1 MRIEK
6 IIFLLTA
13 LFFILLQGAFV
24 LLGDNPVLSD
34 DLNHLEILYQYQE
47 GKYNISEVYNLYTS
61 DPNRHTRP
69 ISPIVITFAT
79 YLGGF
84 WTPLFYI
91 HNFLFPIAAWLLK
104 LILDKFFSEYSAFTL
119 LACILATIFPLSSSN
134 LFSFVMCGTY
144 LIYIWYFQSIL
155 YLSSKDNLIYYL
167 MSGILLGISLLF
179 QELHLFLIPLSI
191 FILVITNREKILL
204 KLSLSI
210 GLGLFI
216 AAFYKF
222 FLVKI
227 IYPEHFDYAASKVT
241 FNFSN
246 SLVLIFSFFKLFILD
261 FAYIAKQSIFAIAG
275 YSGFDYILL
284 ALGLIISGMV
294 SIFCKFDKTIPKSHF
309 LVFLST
315 FLMTISVFFISPYLP
330 IAFSFEN
337 RILLW
342 VKISSS
348 LLLGYLIY
356 NALAYTKK
364 KNYQNLLKTLLFL
377 FLSTNF
383 VWVISEKNSWIYASN
398 YNKDLIKSL
407 ASQIPKGVKD
417 EKIIIIENKT
427 NYDKLITD
435 EATIEDPYEVVS
447 ALNMYTPETTLN
459 GWNVYTISTKDTY
472 LYSIFGKKLNNRP
485 STEIKETQTGF
496 ILGKNNINFPFYVFD
511 YANNSLHLIKNK
523 NDYNKF
529 LK

>member
-1 MRIEK
+1 MKIEK
-6 IIFLLTA
+6 TIFLLTA

-24 LLGDNPVLSD
+24 LLGDNAVLSD

-47 GKYNISEVYNLYTS
+47 GKYSISEVYNLYTS

-119 LACILATIFPLSSSN
+119 LACILVTVFPLSSSN
-134 LFSFVMCGTY
+134 LFSFVMGGVGWVY
-144 LIYIWYFQSIL
+144 IL
-155 YLSSKDNLIYYL
+155 YFLSLMLLTKENLHFHFI
-167 MSGILLGISLLF
+167 SGLLLGISLLF
-179 QELHLFLIPLSI
+179 YELHLFLIPLSI
-191 FILVITNREKILL
+191 FILVITNREKILQ

-216 AAFYKF
+216 AVFYKY

-227 IYPEHFDYAASKVT
+227 IYPEHFDYASSKVS
-241 FNFSN
+241 FSISH

-261 FAYIAKQSIFAIAG
+261 FAYIAKQSILAIAD

-284 ALGLIISGMV
+284 ALGLVISGMV
-294 SIFCKFDKTIPKSHF
+294 SIFCKFDKTIPKRYF
-309 LVFLST
+309 LVFLSI
-315 FLMTISVFFISPYLP
+315 FLMTVVVFFISQYPMTS
-330 IAFSFEN
+330 FSFEN

-356 NALAYTKK
+356 NGLASAKK
-364 KNYQNLLKTLLFL
+364 KSYQNLLKTLLFL
-377 FLSTNF
+377 FLSINF
-383 VWVISEKNSWIYASN
+383 ICVISEKNSWIYASN
-398 YNKDLIKSL
+398 YNKNLIKSL
-407 ASQIPKGVKD
+407 ASQLPKDIKD
-417 EKIIIIENKT
+417 EKIIIIKNNEENNKF
-427 NYDKLITD
+427 ITD
-435 EATIEDPYEVVS
+435 ESTLEASYEVTS
-447 ALNMYTPETTLN
+447 ALNMYAPDADINPSNIHL
-459 GWNVYTISTKDTY
+459 ISTKDTY

-485 STEIKETQTGF
+485 RTEIKETETGF
-496 ILGKNNINFPFYVFD
+496 ILDKDKINFPFYVFD
-511 YANNSLHLIKNK
+511 YANNSLHLVKNK

-529 LK
+529 LKK

>member
-6 IIFLLTA
+6 TIFLLTA

-24 LLGDNPVLSD
+24 LLGDNAVLSD

-47 GKYNISEVYNLYTS
+47 GKYSISDVYNLYTS

-69 ISPIVITFAT
+69 ISPIVITLAT

-84 WTPLFYI
+84 WTPLFFI

-119 LACILATIFPLSSSN
+119 LVCILTTIFPLSSSN
-134 LFSFVMCGTY
+134 LFSFVMGGVSWVY
-144 LIYIWYFQSIL
+144 IL
-155 YLSSKDNLIYYL
+155 YFLSLMLLTKKNLHYHLI
-167 MSGILLGISLLF
+167 SGLLLGISLLF
-179 QELHLFLIPLSI
+179 YELHLFLIPLSI
-191 FILVITNREKILL
+191 FILVITNREKIPL

-241 FNFSN
+241 F
-246 SLVLIFSFFKLFILD
+246 SLSSSFILIFSLVKLFIFD
-261 FAYIAKQSIFAIAG
+261 FIYIAKQSILAIAD
-275 YSGFDYILL
+275 YSWVDYILL
-284 ALGLIISGMV
+284 ALGLVISGMV
-294 SIFCKFDKTIPKSHF
+294 SIFCKFDKTIPKRYF
-309 LVFLST
+309 LVFFSI
-315 FLMTISVFFISPYLP
+315 FLMTIAVFFISQYPP
-330 IAFSFEN
+330 IAFGFEN

-356 NALAYTKK
+356 NSLAFTKK
-364 KNYQNLLKTLLFL
+364 KSYQNFLKTLLFL
-377 FLSTNF
+377 FLSVSF
-383 VWVISEKNSWIYASN
+383 ICVISEKNSWIYASN
-398 YNKDLIKSL
+398 YNKNLIKSL
-407 ASQIPKGVKD
+407 VSHLPKNIKD

-447 ALNMYTPETTLN
+447 ALNMYTPKTTIN
-459 GWNVYTISTKDTY
+459 GWNAYTISTKDTY
-472 LYSIFGKKLNNRP
+472 LYSIFGKNLNNRP
-485 STEIKETQTGF
+485 RTEIKETETGF
-496 ILGKNNINFPFYVFD
+496 ILGKNNINFPFYIFD
-511 YANNSLHLIKNK
+511 YADNSLHLVKNK
-523 NDYNKF
+523 SDYNKF

>member
-6 IIFLLTA
+6 TIFLLTA

-24 LLGDNPVLSD
+24 LLGDNAVLSD

-47 GKYNISEVYNLYTS
+47 GKYSISDVYNLYTS

-69 ISPIVITFAT
+69 ISPIVITLAT

-84 WTPLFYI
+84 WTPLFFI

-119 LACILATIFPLSSSN
+119 LVCILTTIFPLSSSN
-134 LFSFVMCGTY
+134 LFSFVMGGVSWVY
-144 LIYIWYFQSIL
+144 IL
-155 YLSSKDNLIYYL
+155 YFLSLMLLTKKNLHYHLI
-167 MSGILLGISLLF
+167 SGLLLGISLLF
-179 QELHLFLIPLSI
+179 YELHLFLIPLSI

-241 FNFSN
+241 F
-246 SLVLIFSFFKLFILD
+246 SLSSSFILIFSLVKLFIFD
-261 FAYIAKQSIFAIAG
+261 FIYIAKQSILAIAD
-275 YSGFDYILL
+275 YSWVDYILL
-284 ALGLIISGMV
+284 ALGLVISGMV
-294 SIFCKFDKTIPKSHF
+294 SIFCKFDKTIPKRYF
-309 LVFLST
+309 LVFLSI
-315 FLMTISVFFISPYLP
+315 FLISQYPP
-330 IAFSFEN
+330 IAFGFEN

-356 NALAYTKK
+356 NGLASTKK
-364 KNYQNLLKTLLFL
+364 KSYQNLLKTLLFL
-377 FLSTNF
+377 FLSANF
-383 VWVISEKNSWIYASN
+383 ICVISEKNSWIYASN
-398 YNKDLIKSL
+398 YNKNLIKSL
-407 ASQIPKGVKD
+407 VFQLPKDIKD
-417 EKIIIIENKT
+417 EKIIIIKNNEENNKF
-427 NYDKLITD
+427 ITD
-435 EATIEDPYEVVS
+435 ESTLEASYEVIS
-447 ALNMYTPETTLN
+447 ALNMYAPDAGINPSNMHL
-459 GWNVYTISTKDTY
+459 ISTKDTY

-485 STEIKETQTGF
+485 RTEIKETETGF
-496 ILGKNNINFPFYVFD
+496 ILDKDKINFPFYVFD
-511 YANNSLHLIKNK
+511 YANNSLHLVKNK

>member
-6 IIFLLTA
+6 TIFLLTA

-24 LLGDNPVLSD
+24 LLGDNAVLSD

-47 GKYNISEVYNLYTS
+47 GKYSISDVYNLYTS

-69 ISPIVITFAT
+69 ISPIVITLAT

-84 WTPLFYI
+84 WTPLFFI

-119 LACILATIFPLSSSN
+119 LVCILATIFPLSSSN
-134 LFSFVMCGTY
+134 LFSFVMGGVSWVY
-144 LIYIWYFQSIL
+144 IL
-155 YLSSKDNLIYYL
+155 YFLSLMLLTKKNLHYHLI
-167 MSGILLGISLLF
+167 SGLLLGISLLF
-179 QELHLFLIPLSI
+179 YELHLFLIPLSI
-191 FILVITNREKILL
+191 FILVITNREKKLL

-241 FNFSN
+241 F
-246 SLVLIFSFFKLFILD
+246 SLSSSFILIFSFFKLFILD
-261 FAYIAKQSIFAIAG
+261 FAYIAKQSILAISD

-284 ALGLIISGMV
+284 TLGLIISGMV
-294 SIFCKFDKTIPKSHF
+294 SIFCKFDKTIPKRYF
-309 LVFLST
+309 LVFLSI
-315 FLMTISVFFISPYLP
+315 FLMTVVVFFISQYPMTS
-330 IAFSFEN
+330 FSFEN

-356 NALAYTKK
+356 NGLAFTKK
-364 KNYQNLLKTLLFL
+364 KSYQNFLKIILFL

-383 VWVISEKNSWIYASN
+383 ICVISEKNSWIYASN
-398 YNKDLIKSL
+398 YNKNLIKSL
-407 ASQIPKGVKD
+407 GSHLPKNIKD
-417 EKIIIIENKT
+417 EKIVIIQNDT

-435 EATIEDPYEVVS
+435 EKTLKASYEMRA
-447 ALNMYTPETTLN
+447 ALVLYTPQVFIN
-459 GWNVYTISTKDTY
+459 GANIYRISTKDTY

-485 STEIKETQTGF
+485 RSEIKETETGF
-496 ILGKNNINFPFYVFD
+496 ILGKDKINFPFYVFD
-511 YANNSLHLIKNK
+511 YADNSLHLVKNK
-523 NDYNKF
+523 SDYNKF

>member
-1 MRIEK
+1 MKIEK
-6 IIFLLTA
+6 TIFLLTA

-24 LLGDNPVLSD
+24 LLGDNAVLSD

-47 GKYNISEVYNLYTS
+47 GKYSISEVYNLYIS

-104 LILDKFFSEYSAFTL
+104 LILDKFFSEYSSFTL
-119 LACILATIFPLSSSN
+119 LTCILATIFPLSSSN
-134 LFSFVMCGTY
+134 LFSFVMGGVGWVY
-144 LIYIWYFQSIL
+144 IL
-155 YLSSKDNLIYYL
+155 YFLSLMLLTKEKLHYHLI
-167 MSGILLGISLLF
+167 SGLLLGISLLF
-179 QELHLFLIPLSI
+179 YELHLFLIPLSI
-191 FILVITNREKILL
+191 FILIITNREKILL

-210 GLGLFI
+210 GFGLFI
-216 AAFYKF
+216 AVFYKL

-227 IYPEHFDYAASKVT
+227 IYPEHFDYASSKVS
-241 FNFSN
+241 FSISH

-261 FAYIAKQSIFAIAG
+261 YAYIAKQSFFAIDD

-294 SIFCKFDKTIPKSHF
+294 SIFCKFDKTIPKRFF
-309 LVFLST
+309 LVFFSI
-315 FLMTISVFFISPYLP
+315 FLMTIAVFFISQYPP
-330 IAFSFEN
+330 IAFGFEN

-356 NALAYTKK
+356 NGLASAKK
-364 KNYQNLLKTLLFL
+364 KSYQNLLKTLLFL
-377 FLSTNF
+377 FLSANF
-383 VWVISEKNSWIYASN
+383 ICVISEKNSWIYASN
-398 YNKDLIKSL
+398 YNKKFIKSL
-407 ASQIPKGVKD
+407 VSHLPKNIKD

-447 ALNMYTPETTLN
+447 ALNMYAQKTTLN

-472 LYSIFGKKLNNRP
+472 LYSIFGKNLNNRP
-485 STEIKETQTGF
+485 RTEIKETETGF
-496 ILGKNNINFPFYVFD
+496 ILGKDKINFPFYVFD
-511 YANNSLHLIKNK
+511 YADNSLHLVKNK
-523 NDYNKF
+523 SDYNKF

>member
-6 IIFLLTA
+6 TIFLLTA

-91 HNFLFPIAAWLLK
+91 HNFLFPIVAWLLK

-134 LFSFVMCGTY
+134 LFSFVMGGVGWVY
-144 LIYIWYFQSIL
+144 IL
-155 YLSSKDNLIYYL
+155 YFLSLMLLIKEKLHYHL
-167 MSGILLGISLLF
+167 ISGLLLGISLLF
-179 QELHLFLIPLSI
+179 YELHLFLIPLSI
-191 FILVITNREKILL
+191 FILIITNREKILL

-216 AAFYKF
+216 AVFYKY

-227 IYPEHFDYAASKVT
+227 IYPEHFDYASSKVS
-241 FNFSN
+241 FSI
-246 SLVLIFSFFKLFILD
+246 SHSFVLIFSFFKLFVLD
-261 FAYIAKQSIFAIAG
+261 FAYIAKQSILAIAD

-284 ALGLIISGMV
+284 ALGLVISCMV
-294 SIFCKFDKTIPKSHF
+294 SIFCKFDKTIPKRYF
-309 LVFLST
+309 IVFLGI
-315 FLMTISVFFISPYLP
+315 FLMTIAVFFISRYPP
-330 IAFSFEN
+330 IAFGFEN

-356 NALAYTKK
+356 NGLASAKK
-364 KNYQNLLKTLLFL
+364 KSYQNLLKTLLFL
-377 FLSTNF
+377 FLSANF
-383 VWVISEKNSWIYASN
+383 ICVISEKNSWIYASN
-398 YNKDLIKSL
+398 YNKNLIKSL
-407 ASQIPKGVKD
+407 ASQLPKDIKD
-417 EKIIIIENKT
+417 EKIIIIKNNEEN
-427 NYDKLITD
+427 DKLITD
-435 EATIEDPYEVVS
+435 ETTLKASYEVIS
-447 ALNMYTPETTLN
+447 ALNMYAPDAGINPSNMHL
-459 GWNVYTISTKDTY
+459 ISTKDTY

-485 STEIKETQTGF
+485 RTEIKETETGF
-496 ILGKNNINFPFYVFD
+496 ILDKDKINFPFYVFD
-511 YANNSLHLIKNK
+511 YANNSLHLVKNK

>member
-1 MRIEK
+1 MKIEK
-6 IIFLLTA
+6 TIFLLTA

-24 LLGDNPVLSD
+24 LLGDNAVLSD

-47 GKYNISEVYNLYTS
+47 GKYSISEVYNLYTS

-84 WTPLFYI
+84 WTPLFFI

-119 LACILATIFPLSSSN
+119 LACILVTVFPLSSSN
-134 LFSFVMCGTY
+134 LFSFVMCGAY

-155 YLSSKDNLIYYL
+155 CLSSKNNLIYHL
-167 MSGILLGISLLF
+167 ISGILLGISLLF

-241 FNFSN
+241 F
-246 SLVLIFSFFKLFILD
+246 SLSSSFIVIFSFFKLFILD
-261 FAYIAKQSIFAIAG
+261 FAYIAKQSFLAISD
-275 YSGFDYILL
+275 YSWFDYILL
-284 ALGLIISGMV
+284 ALGLVISGMV
-294 SIFCKFDKTIPKSHF
+294 SIFCKFDKTIPKHYF
-309 LVFLST
+309 LVFLSI
-315 FLMTISVFFISPYLP
+315 FLMTIVVFFISQYPMTS
-330 IAFSFEN
+330 FSFEN

-342 VKISSS
+342 VKFSSS

-356 NALAYTKK
+356 NGLASAKK
-364 KNYQNLLKTLLFL
+364 KSYQNLLKTLLFL

-383 VWVISEKNSWIYASN
+383 ICVISEKNSWIYASN
-398 YNKDLIKSL
+398 YNKNLIKSL
-407 ASQIPKGVKD
+407 GSHLPKNIKD
-417 EKIIIIENKT
+417 EKIVIIQNDT

-435 EATIEDPYEVVS
+435 EKTLKASYEMRA
-447 ALNMYTPETTLN
+447 ALVLYTPQVSIN
-459 GWNVYTISTKDTY
+459 GANIYRISTKDTY

-485 STEIKETQTGF
+485 RSEIKETETGF
-496 ILGKNNINFPFYVFD
+496 ILGKDKINFPFYVFD
-511 YANNSLHLIKNK
+511 YADNSLHLVKNK
-523 NDYNKF
+523 SDYNKF

>member
-1 MRIEK
+1 MKIEK
-6 IIFLLTA
+6 TIFLLTA

-24 LLGDNPVLSD
+24 LLGDNAVLSD

-47 GKYNISEVYNLYTS
+47 GKYSISDVYNLYTS

-69 ISPIVITFAT
+69 ISPIVITLAT

-84 WTPLFYI
+84 WTPLFFI

-119 LACILATIFPLSSSN
+119 LVCILTTIFPLSSSN
-134 LFSFVMCGTY
+134 LFSFVMGGVSWVY
-144 LIYIWYFQSIL
+144 IL
-155 YLSSKDNLIYYL
+155 YFLSLMLLTKKNLHYHLI
-167 MSGILLGISLLF
+167 SGLLLGISLLF
-179 QELHLFLIPLSI
+179 YELHLFLIPLSI

-241 FNFSN
+241 F
-246 SLVLIFSFFKLFILD
+246 SLSSSFILIFSLVKLFIFD
-261 FAYIAKQSIFAIAG
+261 FIYIAKQSILAIAD
-275 YSGFDYILL
+275 YSWVDYILL
-284 ALGLIISGMV
+284 ALGLVISGMV
-294 SIFCKFDKTIPKSHF
+294 SIFCKFDKTIPKRYF
-309 LVFLST
+309 LVFFSI
-315 FLMTISVFFISPYLP
+315 FLMTIAVFFISQYPP
-330 IAFSFEN
+330 IAFGFEN

-356 NALAYTKK
+356 NSLAFTKK
-364 KNYQNLLKTLLFL
+364 KSYQNFLKTLLFL
-377 FLSTNF
+377 FLSVSF
-383 VWVISEKNSWIYASN
+383 ICVISEKNSWIYASN
-398 YNKDLIKSL
+398 YNKNLIKSL
-407 ASQIPKGVKD
+407 VSHLPKNIKD

-447 ALNMYTPETTLN
+447 ALNMYTPKTTIN
-459 GWNVYTISTKDTY
+459 GWNAYTISTKDTY
-472 LYSIFGKKLNNRP
+472 LYSIFGKNLNNRP
-485 STEIKETQTGF
+485 RTEIKETETGF

-511 YANNSLHLIKNK
+511 YADNSLHLVKNK
-523 NDYNKF
+523 SDYNKF

>member
-6 IIFLLTA
+6 TIFLLTA

-24 LLGDNPVLSD
+24 LLGDNAVLSD

-47 GKYNISEVYNLYTS
+47 GKYSISDVYNLYTS

-69 ISPIVITFAT
+69 ISPIVITLAT

-84 WTPLFYI
+84 WTPLFFI

-119 LACILATIFPLSSSN
+119 LVCILTTIFPLSSSN
-134 LFSFVMCGTY
+134 LFSFVMGGVSWVY
-144 LIYIWYFQSIL
+144 IL
-155 YLSSKDNLIYYL
+155 YFLSLMLLTKKNLHYHLI
-167 MSGILLGISLLF
+167 SGLLLGISLLF
-179 QELHLFLIPLSI
+179 YELHLFLIPLSI

-241 FNFSN
+241 F
-246 SLVLIFSFFKLFILD
+246 SLSSSFILIFSLVKLFIFD
-261 FAYIAKQSIFAIAG
+261 FIYIAKQSILAIAD
-275 YSGFDYILL
+275 YSWVDYILL
-284 ALGLIISGMV
+284 ALGLVISGMV
-294 SIFCKFDKTIPKSHF
+294 SIFCKFDKTIPKRYF
-309 LVFLST
+309 LVFFSI
-315 FLMTISVFFISPYLP
+315 FLMTIAVFFISQYPP
-330 IAFSFEN
+330 IAFGFEN

-356 NALAYTKK
+356 NSLAFTKK
-364 KNYQNLLKTLLFL
+364 KSYQNFLKTLLFL
-377 FLSTNF
+377 FLSVSF
-383 VWVISEKNSWIYASN
+383 ICVISEKNSWIYASN
-398 YNKDLIKSL
+398 YNKNLIKSL
-407 ASQIPKGVKD
+407 VSHLPKNIKD

-447 ALNMYTPETTLN
+447 ALNMYTPKTTIN
-459 GWNVYTISTKDTY
+459 GWNAYTISTKDTY
-472 LYSIFGKKLNNRP
+472 LYSIFGKNLNNRP
-485 STEIKETQTGF
+485 RTEIKETETGF
-496 ILGKNNINFPFYVFD
+496 ILGKNNINFPFYIFD
-511 YANNSLHLIKNK
+511 YADNSLHLVKNK
-523 NDYNKF
+523 SDYNKF

>member
-6 IIFLLTA
+6 TIFLLTA

-24 LLGDNPVLSD
+24 LLGDNAVLSD

-47 GKYNISEVYNLYTS
+47 GKYSISDVYNLYTS

-69 ISPIVITFAT
+69 ISPIVITLAT

-84 WTPLFYI
+84 WTPLFFI

-119 LACILATIFPLSSSN
+119 LVCILTTIFPLSSSN
-134 LFSFVMCGTY
+134 LFSFVMGGVSWVY
-144 LIYIWYFQSIL
+144 IL
-155 YLSSKDNLIYYL
+155 YFLSLMLLTKKNLHYHLI
-167 MSGILLGISLLF
+167 SGLLLGISLLF
-179 QELHLFLIPLSI
+179 YELHLFLIPLSI

-241 FNFSN
+241 F
-246 SLVLIFSFFKLFILD
+246 SLSSSFILIFSLVKLFIFD
-261 FAYIAKQSIFAIAG
+261 FIYIAKQSILAIAD
-275 YSGFDYILL
+275 YSWVDYILL
-284 ALGLIISGMV
+284 ALGLVISGMV
-294 SIFCKFDKTIPKSHF
+294 SIFCKFDKTIPKRYF
-309 LVFLST
+309 LVFFSI
-315 FLMTISVFFISPYLP
+315 FLMTIAVFFISQYPP
-330 IAFSFEN
+330 IAFGFEN

-356 NALAYTKK
+356 NGLASAKK
-364 KNYQNLLKTLLFL
+364 KSYQNLLKTLLFL
-377 FLSTNF
+377 FLSANF
-383 VWVISEKNSWIYASN
+383 ICVISEKNSWIYASN
-398 YNKDLIKSL
+398 YNKNLIKSL
-407 ASQIPKGVKD
+407 VSHLPKNIKD

-447 ALNMYTPETTLN
+447 ALNMYTPKTTIN
-459 GWNVYTISTKDTY
+459 GWNAYTISTKDTY
-472 LYSIFGKKLNNRP
+472 LYSIFGKNLNNRP
-485 STEIKETQTGF
+485 RTEIKETETGF

-511 YANNSLHLIKNK
+511 YADNSLHLVKNK
-523 NDYNKF
+523 SDYNKF

>member
-6 IIFLLTA
+6 SIF
-13 LFFILLQGAFV
+13 LLQGAFV
-24 LLGDNPVLSD
+24 LLGDNAVLSD

-47 GKYNISEVYNLYTS
+47 GKYSISDVYNLYTS

-69 ISPIVITFAT
+69 ISPIVITLAT

-84 WTPLFYI
+84 WTPLFFI

-119 LACILATIFPLSSSN
+119 LVCILATIFPLSSSN
-134 LFSFVMCGTY
+134 LFSFVMGGVSWVY
-144 LIYIWYFQSIL
+144 IL
-155 YLSSKDNLIYYL
+155 YFLSLMLLTKKNLHYHLI
-167 MSGILLGISLLF
+167 SGLLLGISLLF
-179 QELHLFLIPLSI
+179 YELHLFLIPLSI

-216 AAFYKF
+216 AAFYKL

-227 IYPEHFDYAASKVT
+227 IYPEHFDYASSKVS
-241 FNFSN
+241 FSISH

-261 FAYIAKQSIFAIAG
+261 FAYIAKQSILAIAD

-284 ALGLIISGMV
+284 ALGLVISGMV
-294 SIFCKFDKTIPKSHF
+294 SIFCKFDKTIPKRYF
-309 LVFLST
+309 LVFFSI
-315 FLMTISVFFISPYLP
+315 FLMTIAVFFISQYPP
-330 IAFSFEN
+330 IAFGFEN

-342 VKISSS
+342 VKFSSS

-356 NALAYTKK
+356 NGLVFTKK
-364 KNYQNLLKTLLFL
+364 KSYQNFLKTLLFL
-377 FLSTNF
+377 FLFVNF
-383 VWVISEKNSWIYASN
+383 ICVISEKNSWIYASN
-398 YNKDLIKSL
+398 YNKNLIKSL
-407 ASQIPKGVKD
+407 VSHLPKNIKD

-447 ALNMYTPETTLN
+447 ALNMYTPKTTLN

-485 STEIKETQTGF
+485 RTEIKETETGF

-511 YANNSLHLIKNK
+511 YANNSLHLVKNK

>member
-6 IIFLLTA
+6 TIFLLTA

-24 LLGDNPVLSD
+24 LLGDNAVLSD
-34 DLNHLEILYQYQE
+34 DLNHLEFLYQYQE
-47 GKYNISEVYNLYTS
+47 GKYSISEVYDLYSS

-69 ISPIVITFAT
+69 ISPFVLTFAT

-91 HNFLFPIAAWLLK
+91 HNFLFPIAVWLLK
-104 LILDKFFSEYSAFTL
+104 LILDKFFGEYSAFTL
-119 LACILATIFPLSSSN
+119 LACILVTVFPLSSSN
-134 LFSFVMCGTY
+134 LFSFVMGGIGWVY
-144 LIYIWYFQSIL
+144 IL
-155 YLSSKDNLIYYL
+155 YFLSLILLTKEKLHYHL
-167 MSGILLGISLLF
+167 TSGLLLGISLLF
-179 QELHLFLIPLSI
+179 YELHLFLIPLSI
-191 FILVITNREKILL
+191 FILIVTNREKILL

-210 GLGLFI
+210 GFGLFI
-216 AAFYKF
+216 AVFYKL

-227 IYPEHFDYAASKVT
+227 IYPEHFDYASSKVS
-241 FNFSN
+241 FSISH

-261 FAYIAKQSIFAIAG
+261 FAYIAKQSFFAIAD

-294 SIFCKFDKTIPKSHF
+294 SIFCKFDKTIPKRFF
-309 LVFLST
+309 LVFFSI
-315 FLMTISVFFISPYLP
+315 FLMTIAVFFISQYPP
-330 IAFSFEN
+330 IAFGFEN

-356 NALAYTKK
+356 NGLASAKK
-364 KNYQNLLKTLLFL
+364 KSYQNLLKTLLFL
-377 FLSTNF
+377 FLSANF
-383 VWVISEKNSWIYASN
+383 ICVISEKNSWIYASN
-398 YNKDLIKSL
+398 YNKKLIKSL
-407 ASQIPKGVKD
+407 VSHLPKNIKD

-447 ALNMYTPETTLN
+447 ALNMYAPESTLN
-459 GWNVYTISTKDTY
+459 GWDVYTIRTKDTY
-472 LYSIFGKKLNNRP
+472 LYSIFGKTLNNRP
-485 STEIKETQTGF
+485 RTEIKETETGF
-496 ILGKNNINFPFYVFD
+496 ILGKDKINFPFYVFD
-511 YANNSLHLIKNK
+511 YADNSLHLVKNK

>member
-6 IIFLLTA
+6 TIFLLTA
-13 LFFILLQGAFV
+13 LFFILLQGTFV
-24 LLGDNPVLSD
+24 LLGDNSVLSD

-47 GKYNISEVYNLYTS
+47 GKYSISEVYDLYTS

-69 ISPIVITFAT
+69 ISPFVLTLAT

-91 HNFLFPIAAWLLK
+91 HNFLFPIAVWLLK
-104 LILDKFFSEYSAFTL
+104 LILDKFFGEYSAFTL
-119 LACILATIFPLSSSN
+119 LVCILATIFPLSSSN
-134 LFSFVMCGTY
+134 LFSFVMGGIGWVY
-144 LIYIWYFQSIL
+144 IL
-155 YLSSKDNLIYYL
+155 YFLSLILLTKEKLHYHL
-167 MSGILLGISLLF
+167 ISGLLLGISLLF
-179 QELHLFLIPLSI
+179 YELHLFLIPLSI

-216 AAFYKF
+216 AVFYKL

-227 IYPEHFDYAASKVT
+227 IYPEHFDYASSKVS
-241 FNFSN
+241 FSISH

-261 FAYIAKQSIFAIAG
+261 FAYIAKQSFFAIAD

-294 SIFCKFDKTIPKSHF
+294 SIFCKFDKTIPKRFF
-309 LVFLST
+309 LVFFSI
-315 FLMTISVFFISPYLP
+315 FLMTIAVFFISQYPP
-330 IAFSFEN
+330 IAFGFEN

-356 NALAYTKK
+356 NGLASAKK
-364 KNYQNLLKTLLFL
+364 KSYQNLLKTLLFL
-377 FLSTNF
+377 FLSANF
-383 VWVISEKNSWIYASN
+383 ICVISEKNSWIYASN
-398 YNKDLIKSL
+398 YNKKLIKNLVSHL
-407 ASQIPKGVKD
+407 PKNIKD
-417 EKIIIIENKT
+417 EKIIIIQNET
-427 NYDKLITD
+427 NYDKFITD
-435 EATIEDPYEVVS
+435 ETTLKASYEMGS
-447 ALNMYTPETTLN
+447 ALGIYTPQASIN
-459 GWNVYTISTKDTY
+459 GSNIYRISTKGTY
-472 LYSIFGKKLNNRP
+472 LYSIFGKNLNNRP
-485 STEIKETQTGF
+485 RTEIKETETGF
-496 ILGKNNINFPFYVFD
+496 ILGRNNINFPFYVFD

>member
-1 MRIEK
+1 MKIEK
-6 IIFLLTA
+6 TIFLLTA

-47 GKYNISEVYNLYTS
+47 GKYSISEVYDLYFS

-69 ISPIVITFAT
+69 ISPFVLTFAT

-91 HNFLFPIAAWLLK
+91 HNFLFPIVAWLLK
-104 LILDKFFSEYSAFTL
+104 LILDKFFGEYSAFTL
-119 LACILATIFPLSSSN
+119 LVCILATIFPLSSSN
-134 LFSFVMCGTY
+134 LFSFVMGGIGWVY
-144 LIYIWYFQSIL
+144 IL
-155 YLSSKDNLIYYL
+155 YFLSLILLTKEKLHYHL
-167 MSGILLGISLLF
+167 TSGLLLGISLLF
-179 QELHLFLIPLSI
+179 YELHLFLIPLSI
-191 FILVITNREKILL
+191 FILIVTNREKILL
-204 KLSLSI
+204 KLVLSV

-216 AAFYKF
+216 AVFYKL

-227 IYPEHFDYAASKVT
+227 IYPEHFDYASSKVS
-241 FNFSN
+241 FSISH

-261 FAYIAKQSIFAIAG
+261 YAYIAKQSFFAIAD
-275 YSGFDYILL
+275 YSGFDYVLL
-284 ALGLIISGMV
+284 ALGLIISGMA
-294 SIFCKFDKTIPKSHF
+294 SIFCKFDKTFPKRFF
-309 LVFLST
+309 LVFFSI
-315 FLMTISVFFISPYLP
+315 FLMTIAVFFISQYPP
-330 IAFSFEN
+330 IAFGFEN

-356 NALAYTKK
+356 NGLASAK
-364 KNYQNLLKTLLFL
+364 KNSYQNLLKTLLFL

-383 VWVISEKNSWIYASN
+383 ICAISEKNSWIYASN
-398 YNKDLIKSL
+398 YNKKLIKSL
-407 ASQIPKGVKD
+407 VSHLPKNIKD

-435 EATIEDPYEVVS
+435 EAIIEDPYEVVS
-447 ALNMYTPETTLN
+447 ALNMYAPESTLN
-459 GWNVYTISTKDTY
+459 GWDVYTISTKDTY

-485 STEIKETQTGF
+485 RTEIKETETGF
-496 ILGKNNINFPFYVFD
+496 ILGKKNINFPFYVFD
-511 YANNSLHLIKNK
+511 YANNSLHLVKNK
-523 NDYNKF
+523 SDYNKF

>member
-1 MRIEK
+1 MKIEK
-6 IIFLLTA
+6 TIFLLTA
-13 LFFILLQGAFV
+13 LFFILLQGTFV

-47 GKYNISEVYNLYTS
+47 GKYSISEVYDLYFS

-69 ISPIVITFAT
+69 ISPFVLTFAT

-91 HNFLFPIAAWLLK
+91 HNFLFPIVAWLLK
-104 LILDKFFSEYSAFTL
+104 LILDKFFGEYSAFTL
-119 LACILATIFPLSSSN
+119 LVCILATIFPLSSSN
-134 LFSFVMCGTY
+134 LFSFVMGGIGWVY
-144 LIYIWYFQSIL
+144 IL
-155 YLSSKDNLIYYL
+155 YFLSLILLTKEKLHYHL
-167 MSGILLGISLLF
+167 TSGLLLGISLLF
-179 QELHLFLIPLSI
+179 YELHLFLIPLSI
-191 FILVITNREKILL
+191 FILIVTNREKILL
-204 KLSLSI
+204 KLVLSV

-216 AAFYKF
+216 AVFYKL

-227 IYPEHFDYAASKVT
+227 IYPEHFDYASSKVS
-241 FNFSN
+241 FSISH

-261 FAYIAKQSIFAIAG
+261 YAYIAKQSFFAIAD
-275 YSGFDYILL
+275 YSGFDYVLL
-284 ALGLIISGMV
+284 ALGLIISGMA
-294 SIFCKFDKTIPKSHF
+294 SIFCKFDKTFPKRFF
-309 LVFLST
+309 LVFFSI
-315 FLMTISVFFISPYLP
+315 FLMTIAVFFISQYPP
-330 IAFSFEN
+330 IAFGFEN

-356 NALAYTKK
+356 NGLASAK
-364 KNYQNLLKTLLFL
+364 KNSYQNLLKTLLFL

-383 VWVISEKNSWIYASN
+383 ICAISEKNSWIYASN
-398 YNKDLIKSL
+398 YNKKLIKSL
-407 ASQIPKGVKD
+407 VSHLPKNIKD

-435 EATIEDPYEVVS
+435 EAIIEDPYEVVS
-447 ALNMYTPETTLN
+447 ALNMYAPESTLN
-459 GWNVYTISTKDTY
+459 GWDVYTISTKDTY

-485 STEIKETQTGF
+485 RTEIKETETGF
-496 ILGKNNINFPFYVFD
+496 ILGKKNINFPFYVFD
-511 YANNSLHLIKNK
+511 YANNSLHLVKNK
-523 NDYNKF
+523 SDYNKF

>member
-6 IIFLLTA
+6 SIFLLTS

-24 LLGDNPVLSD
+24 LLGDNAVLSD

-47 GKYNISEVYNLYTS
+47 GKYSISEVYDLYTS

-69 ISPIVITFAT
+69 ISPFVLTLAT

-91 HNFLFPIAAWLLK
+91 HNFLFPIAVWLLK
-104 LILDKFFSEYSAFTL
+104 LVLDKFFSEYSTFTL
-119 LACILATIFPLSSSN
+119 LVCILATIFPLSSSN
-134 LFSFVMCGTY
+134 LFSFVMGGIGWVY
-144 LIYIWYFQSIL
+144 IL
-155 YLSSKDNLIYYL
+155 YFLSLILLTKEKLHYHL
-167 MSGILLGISLLF
+167 TSGLLLGISLLF
-179 QELHLFLIPLSI
+179 YELHLFLIPLSI
-191 FILVITNREKILL
+191 FILIVTNREKILL

-210 GLGLFI
+210 GFGLFI
-216 AAFYKF
+216 AVFYKL

-227 IYPEHFDYAASKVT
+227 IYPEHFDYASSKVS
-241 FNFSN
+241 FNLSYSF
-246 SLVLIFSFFKLFILD
+246 VLFFSFFKLFILD
-261 FAYIAKQSIFAIAG
+261 YAYIAKQSFFAIAD

-294 SIFCKFDKTIPKSHF
+294 SIFCKFDKTFPKRFF
-309 LVFLST
+309 LVFFSI
-315 FLMTISVFFISPYLP
+315 FLMTIAVFFISQYPP
-330 IAFSFEN
+330 IAFGFEN

-356 NALAYTKK
+356 NGLASAK
-364 KNYQNLLKTLLFL
+364 KNSYQNLLKTLLFL

-383 VWVISEKNSWIYASN
+383 ICAISEKNSWIYASN
-398 YNKDLIKSL
+398 YNKKLIKSL
-407 ASQIPKGVKD
+407 VSHLPKNIKD

-435 EATIEDPYEVVS
+435 EATIEDPYEEVS
-447 ALNMYTPETTLN
+447 ALNMYAPESTLN
-459 GWNVYTISTKDTY
+459 GWDVYTIRTKDTY
-472 LYSIFGKKLNNRP
+472 LYSIFGKTLNNRP
-485 STEIKETQTGF
+485 RTEIKETETGF
-496 ILGKNNINFPFYVFD
+496 ILGKDKINFPFYVFD
-511 YANNSLHLIKNK
+511 YADNSLHLVKNK

>member
-1 MRIEK
+1 MKIEK
-6 IIFLLTA
+6 TIFLLTA

-24 LLGDNPVLSD
+24 LLGDNAVLSD

-47 GKYNISEVYNLYTS
+47 GKYSISEVYNLYIS

-104 LILDKFFSEYSAFTL
+104 LILDKFFSEYSSFTL
-119 LACILATIFPLSSSN
+119 LTCILATIFPLSSSN
-134 LFSFVMCGTY
+134 LFSFVMGGVGWVY
-144 LIYIWYFQSIL
+144 IL
-155 YLSSKDNLIYYL
+155 YFLSLMLLTKEKLHYHLI
-167 MSGILLGISLLF
+167 SGLLLGISLLF
-179 QELHLFLIPLSI
+179 YELHLFLIPLSI
-191 FILVITNREKILL
+191 FILIITNREKILL

-210 GLGLFI
+210 GFGLFI
-216 AAFYKF
+216 AVFYKL

-227 IYPEHFDYAASKVT
+227 IYPEHFDYASSKVS
-241 FNFSN
+241 FSISH

-261 FAYIAKQSIFAIAG
+261 FAYIAKQSILAIAD

-294 SIFCKFDKTIPKSHF
+294 SIFCKFDKTIPKRYF
-309 LVFLST
+309 IVFFGI
-315 FLMTISVFFISPYLP
+315 FLMTIAVFFISRYPP
-330 IAFSFEN
+330 IAFGFEN

-348 LLLGYLIY
+348 LLLVYLIH
-356 NALAYTKK
+356 NGLASAKK
-364 KNYQNLLKTLLFL
+364 KSYQNLLKTLLFL
-377 FLSTNF
+377 FLSANF
-383 VWVISEKNSWIYASN
+383 ICVISEKNSWIYASN
-398 YNKDLIKSL
+398 YNKKFIKSL
-407 ASQIPKGVKD
+407 VSHLPKNIKD

-447 ALNMYTPETTLN
+447 ALNMYAQKTTLN

-472 LYSIFGKKLNNRP
+472 LYSIFGKNLNNRP
-485 STEIKETQTGF
+485 RTEIKETETGF
-496 ILGKNNINFPFYVFD
+496 ILGKDKINFPFYVFD
-511 YANNSLHLIKNK
+511 YADNSLHLVKNK
-523 NDYNKF
+523 SDYNKF

>member
-6 IIFLLTA
+6 SIFLLTS

-24 LLGDNPVLSD
+24 LLGDNAVLSD

-47 GKYNISEVYNLYTS
+47 GKYSISEVYDLYTS

-69 ISPIVITFAT
+69 ISPFVLTLAT

-91 HNFLFPIAAWLLK
+91 HNFLFPIAVWLLK
-104 LILDKFFSEYSAFTL
+104 LILDKFFGEYSAFTL
-119 LACILATIFPLSSSN
+119 LVCIFPLSSSN
-134 LFSFVMCGTY
+134 LFSFVMGGIGWVY
-144 LIYIWYFQSIL
+144 IL
-155 YLSSKDNLIYYL
+155 YFLSLILLTKEKLHYHL
-167 MSGILLGISLLF
+167 ISGLLLGISLLF
-179 QELHLFLIPLSI
+179 YELHLFLIPLSI

-216 AAFYKF
+216 AVFYKL

-227 IYPEHFDYAASKVT
+227 IYPEHFDYASSKVS
-241 FNFSN
+241 FNLSYSF
-246 SLVLIFSFFKLFILD
+246 VLIFSFFKLFILD
-261 FAYIAKQSIFAIAG
+261 YAYIAKQSIFAIAD
-275 YSGFDYILL
+275 YSVFDYILL

-294 SIFCKFDKTIPKSHF
+294 SIFCKFDKTIPKRFF
-309 LVFLST
+309 LVFFSI
-315 FLMTISVFFISPYLP
+315 FLMTIAVFFISQYPP
-330 IAFSFEN
+330 IAFGFEN

-342 VKISSS
+342 VKISYS

-356 NALAYTKK
+356 NGLASTKK
-364 KNYQNLLKTLLFL
+364 KSYQNLLKTLLFL
-377 FLSTNF
+377 FLSANF
-383 VWVISEKNSWIYASN
+383 ICVISEKNSWIYASN
-398 YNKDLIKSL
+398 YNKNLIKSL
-407 ASQIPKGVKD
+407 VSHLPKNIKD

-447 ALNMYTPETTLN
+447 ALNMYTQKTTLN

-485 STEIKETQTGF
+485 RTEIKETETGF
-496 ILGKNNINFPFYVFD
+496 ILGKDKINFPFYVFN
-511 YANNSLHLIKNK
+511 YADNSLHLVKNK

>member
-6 IIFLLTA
+6 TIFLLTA

-24 LLGDNPVLSD
+24 LLGDNAVLSD

-47 GKYNISEVYNLYTS
+47 GKYSISDVYNLYTS

-69 ISPIVITFAT
+69 ISPIVITLAT

-84 WTPLFYI
+84 WTPLFFI

-119 LACILATIFPLSSSN
+119 LVCILATIFPLSSSN
-134 LFSFVMCGTY
+134 LFSFVMGGVSWVY
-144 LIYIWYFQSIL
+144 IL
-155 YLSSKDNLIYYL
+155 YFLSLMLLTKKNLHYHLI
-167 MSGILLGISLLF
+167 SGLLLGISLLF
-179 QELHLFLIPLSI
+179 YELHLFLIPLSI
-191 FILVITNREKILL
+191 FILVITNREKKLL

-227 IYPEHFDYAASKVT
+227 IYPEHFDYASSKVS
-241 FNFSN
+241 FSISH

-261 FAYIAKQSIFAIAG
+261 FAYIAKQSILAIAD

-284 ALGLIISGMV
+284 ALGLVISCMV
-294 SIFCKFDKTIPKSHF
+294 SIFCKFDKTIPKRYF
-309 LVFLST
+309 IVFLGI
-315 FLMTISVFFISPYLP
+315 FLMTIAVFFISRYPP
-330 IAFSFEN
+330 IAFGFEN

-356 NALAYTKK
+356 NGLAFTKK
-364 KNYQNLLKTLLFL
+364 KSYQNLLKTLLFL

-383 VWVISEKNSWIYASN
+383 ICVISEKNSWIYTSN
-398 YNKDLIKSL
+398 YNKNLIKSL
-407 ASQIPKGVKD
+407 ASQLPKDIKD
-417 EKIIIIENKT
+417 EKIIIIKNNEEN
-427 NYDKLITD
+427 NKLITD
-435 EATIEDPYEVVS
+435 ETTLEASYEVIS
-447 ALNMYTPETTLN
+447 ALNMYAPDAGINPSNIHL
-459 GWNVYTISTKDTY
+459 ISTKDTY

-485 STEIKETQTGF
+485 RTEIKETETGF
-496 ILGKNNINFPFYVFD
+496 ILDKDKINFPFYVFD
-511 YANNSLHLIKNK
+511 YANNSLHLVKNK

>member
-6 IIFLLTA
+6 TIFLLTA

-24 LLGDNPVLSD
+24 LLGDNAVLSD

-47 GKYNISEVYNLYTS
+47 GKYSISEVYNLYTS

-119 LACILATIFPLSSSN
+119 LACIFVTVFPLSSSN
-134 LFSFVMCGTY
+134 LFSFVMGGVGWVY
-144 LIYIWYFQSIL
+144 IL
-155 YLSSKDNLIYYL
+155 YFLSLMLLTKKNLHYHLI
-167 MSGILLGISLLF
+167 SGLLLGISLLF
-179 QELHLFLIPLSI
+179 YELHLFLIPLSI
-191 FILVITNREKILL
+191 FILIITNREKILL
-204 KLSLSI
+204 KLFLSI
-210 GLGLFI
+210 ELGLFI
-216 AAFYKF
+216 AVFYKY

-227 IYPEHFDYAASKVT
+227 IYPEHFDYASSKVS
-241 FNFSN
+241 FSI
-246 SLVLIFSFFKLFILD
+246 SHSFVLIFSFFKLFILD
-261 FAYIAKQSIFAIAG
+261 FAYIAKQSIFAIAD
-275 YSGFDYILL
+275 YSWVDYILL
-284 ALGLIISGMV
+284 ALGLVISGMV
-294 SIFCKFDKTIPKSHF
+294 SIFCKFDKTIPKRYF
-309 LVFLST
+309 IVFLGI
-315 FLMTISVFFISPYLP
+315 FLMTIAVFFISRYPP
-330 IAFSFEN
+330 IAFGFEN

-356 NALAYTKK
+356 NGLASAKK
-364 KNYQNLLKTLLFL
+364 KSYQNLLKTLLFL

-383 VWVISEKNSWIYASN
+383 ICVISEKNSWIYASN
-398 YNKDLIKSL
+398 YNKNLIKSL
-407 ASQIPKGVKD
+407 ASQLPKDIKD
-417 EKIIIIENKT
+417 KKIIIIKNNEEN
-427 NYDKLITD
+427 NKLITD
-435 EATIEDPYEVVS
+435 ETTLKASYEVTS
-447 ALNMYTPETTLN
+447 ALNMYAPDAGINPSNMHL
-459 GWNVYTISTKDTY
+459 ISTKDTY
-472 LYSIFGKKLNNRP
+472 LYSIFGRKLNNRP
-485 STEIKETQTGF
+485 RTEIKETETGF
-496 ILGKNNINFPFYVFD
+496 ILDKDKINFPFYVFD
-511 YANNSLHLIKNK
+511 YANNSLHLVKNK

>member
-6 IIFLLTA
+6 TIFLLTA

-24 LLGDNPVLSD
+24 LLGDNAVLSD
-34 DLNHLEILYQYQE
+34 DLNHLEILYQHQE
-47 GKYNISEVYNLYTS
+47 GKYSISEVYNLYTS

-119 LACILATIFPLSSSN
+119 LTCILVTIFPLSSSN
-134 LFSFVMCGTY
+134 LFSFVMYGAY

-216 AAFYKF
+216 AAFYKL

-241 FNFSN
+241 FSLSN
-246 SLVLIFSFFKLFILD
+246 SFILIFSLVKLFIFD
-261 FAYIAKQSIFAIAG
+261 FIYIAKQSILAISD

-284 ALGLIISGMV
+284 TLGLIISGMV
-294 SIFCKFDKTIPKSHF
+294 SIFLKFDKTIPKRYF
-309 LVFLST
+309 LVFLSI
-315 FLMTISVFFISPYLP
+315 FLMTVVVFFISQYPMTS
-330 IAFSFEN
+330 FSFEN

-348 LLLGYLIY
+348 LLLVYLIY
-356 NALAYTKK
+356 NGLAFTKK
-364 KNYQNLLKTLLFL
+364 KSYQNFLKIILFL

-383 VWVISEKNSWIYASN
+383 ICVISEKNSWIYASN
-398 YNKDLIKSL
+398 YNKNLIKSL
-407 ASQIPKGVKD
+407 VSHLPKNIKD

-427 NYDKLITD
+427 IYDKLITD

-447 ALNMYTPETTLN
+447 ALNMYTSKTALN

-472 LYSIFGKKLNNRP
+472 LYSIFGKTLNNRP
-485 STEIKETQTGF
+485 RTEIKETETGF
-496 ILGKNNINFPFYVFD
+496 ILGKDKINFPFYVFD
-511 YANNSLHLIKNK
+511 YDNNSLHLVRNK

>member
-6 IIFLLTA
+6 TIFLLTA

-24 LLGDNPVLSD
+24 LLGDNPMLSD

-47 GKYNISEVYNLYTS
+47 GKYSISEVYDLYSS

-69 ISPIVITFAT
+69 ISPFVLTFAT

-104 LILDKFFSEYSAFTL
+104 LILDKFFGEYSAFTL
-119 LACILATIFPLSSSN
+119 LVCILAIVFPLSSSN
-134 LFSFVMCGTY
+134 LFSFVMCGAY

-155 YLSSKDNLIYYL
+155 YLSSKNNLIYYL

-191 FILVITNREKILL
+191 FILIVTNREKILL

-216 AAFYKF
+216 AVFYKL

-227 IYPEHFDYAASKVT
+227 IYPEHFDYASSKVS
-241 FNFSN
+241 FSISH

-261 FAYIAKQSIFAIAG
+261 YAYIAKQSFFAIAD

-294 SIFCKFDKTIPKSHF
+294 SVFCKFDKTIPKRYF
-309 LVFLST
+309 IVFLGI
-315 FLMTISVFFISPYLP
+315 FLMTIVVFFISQYPP
-330 IAFSFEN
+330 IAFGFEN

-356 NALAYTKK
+356 NGLASAKK
-364 KNYQNLLKTLLFL
+364 KSYQNLLKTLLFL

-383 VWVISEKNSWIYASN
+383 ICVISEKNSWIYASN
-398 YNKDLIKSL
+398 YNKNLIKSL
-407 ASQIPKGVKD
+407 VSHLPKNTKD

-447 ALNMYTPETTLN
+447 ALNMYAPESTLN
-459 GWNVYTISTKDTY
+459 GWDVYTIRTKDTY
-472 LYSIFGKKLNNRP
+472 LYSIFGKTLNNRP
-485 STEIKETQTGF
+485 RTEIKETETGF
-496 ILGKNNINFPFYVFD
+496 ILGKDKINFPFYVFD
-511 YANNSLHLIKNK
+511 YADNSLHLVKNK

>member
-1 MRIEK
+1 MKIEK
-6 IIFLLTA
+6 TIFLLTA

-24 LLGDNPVLSD
+24 LLGDNAVLSD

-91 HNFLFPIAAWLLK
+91 HNFLFPIATWLLK

-119 LACILATIFPLSSSN
+119 LACIFVTVFPLSSSN
-134 LFSFVMCGTY
+134 LFSFVMGGVGWVY
-144 LIYIWYFQSIL
+144 IL
-155 YLSSKDNLIYYL
+155 YFLSLMLLTKKNLHYHLI
-167 MSGILLGISLLF
+167 SGLLLGISLLF
-179 QELHLFLIPLSI
+179 YELHLFLIPLSI

-241 FNFSN
+241 F
-246 SLVLIFSFFKLFILD
+246 SLSSSFILIFSLVKLFIFD
-261 FAYIAKQSIFAIAG
+261 FIYIAKQSILAIVD

-294 SIFCKFDKTIPKSHF
+294 SIFCKFDKIIPKRYF
-309 LVFLST
+309 IVFLGV
-315 FLMTISVFFISPYLP
+315 FLMTIAVFFISQYPP
-330 IAFSFEN
+330 IAFGFEN

-342 VKISSS
+342 VKFSSS

-356 NALAYTKK
+356 NGLVFTKK

-383 VWVISEKNSWIYASN
+383 ICVISEKNSWIYASN
-398 YNKDLIKSL
+398 YNKNLIKSL
-407 ASQIPKGVKD
+407 VSHLPKNIKD

-447 ALNMYTPETTLN
+447 ALNMYTQKTTLN

-472 LYSIFGKKLNNRP
+472 LYSIFWKKLNNRP
-485 STEIKETQTGF
+485 RTEIKETETGF
-496 ILGKNNINFPFYVFD
+496 ILGKDKINFPFYVFD
-511 YANNSLHLIKNK
+511 YADNSLHLVKNK
-523 NDYNKF
+523 SDYNKF

>member
-6 IIFLLTA
+6 TIFLLTA

-24 LLGDNPVLSD
+24 LLGDNAVLSD

-47 GKYNISEVYNLYTS
+47 GKYSISEVYDLYTS

-69 ISPIVITFAT
+69 ISPFVLTLAT

-91 HNFLFPIAAWLLK
+91 HNFLFPIAVWLLK
-104 LILDKFFSEYSAFTL
+104 LILDKFFGEYSAFTL
-119 LACILATIFPLSSSN
+119 LVCILATIFPLSSSN
-134 LFSFVMCGTY
+134 LFSFVMGGIGWVY
-144 LIYIWYFQSIL
+144 IL
-155 YLSSKDNLIYYL
+155 YFLSLILLTKEKLHYHL
-167 MSGILLGISLLF
+167 ISGLLLGISLLF
-179 QELHLFLIPLSI
+179 YELHLFLIPLSI

-216 AAFYKF
+216 AVFYKL

-227 IYPEHFDYAASKVT
+227 IYPEHFDYASSKVS
-241 FNFSN
+241 FSISH

-261 FAYIAKQSIFAIAG
+261 FAYIAKQSFFAIAD
-275 YSGFDYILL
+275 YSVFDYILL

-294 SIFCKFDKTIPKSHF
+294 SIFCKFDKTIPKRYF
-309 LVFLST
+309 LVFFSI
-315 FLMTISVFFISPYLP
+315 FLMTIAVFFISQYPP
-330 IAFSFEN
+330 IAFGFEN

-356 NALAYTKK
+356 NSLAFTKK
-364 KNYQNLLKTLLFL
+364 KSYQNFLKTLLFL
-377 FLSTNF
+377 FLSVSF
-383 VWVISEKNSWIYASN
+383 ICVISEKNSWIYASN
-398 YNKDLIKSL
+398 YNKNLIKSL
-407 ASQIPKGVKD
+407 VSHLPKNIKD

-447 ALNMYTPETTLN
+447 MLNIYAPKATLN

-472 LYSIFGKKLNNRP
+472 LYSIFGKNLNNRP
-485 STEIKETQTGF
+485 RTEIKETETGF
-496 ILGKNNINFPFYVFD
+496 ILGKNNINFPFYIFD
-511 YANNSLHLIKNK
+511 YADNSLHLVKNK

>member
-6 IIFLLTA
+6 TIFLLTA

-24 LLGDNPVLSD
+24 LLGDNAVLSD

-47 GKYNISEVYNLYTS
+47 GKYSISDVYNLYTS

-69 ISPIVITFAT
+69 ISPIVITLAT

-84 WTPLFYI
+84 WTPLFFI

-104 LILDKFFSEYSAFTL
+104 LILDKFFSEYSSFTL
-119 LACILATIFPLSSSN
+119 LVCILVTVFPLSSSN
-134 LFSFVMCGTY
+134 LFSFVMCGVDWVY
-144 LIYIWYFQSIL
+144 IL
-155 YLSSKDNLIYYL
+155 YFLSLMLLTKKNLHYHLI
-167 MSGILLGISLLF
+167 SGLLLGISLLF
-179 QELHLFLIPLSI
+179 YELHLFLIPLSI

-216 AAFYKF
+216 AAFYKL

-227 IYPEHFDYAASKVT
+227 IYPEHFDYASSKIS
-241 FNFSN
+241 FSILH

-261 FAYIAKQSIFAIAG
+261 FAYIAKQSILAIAD

-294 SIFCKFDKTIPKSHF
+294 SIFCKFDKTIPKRYF
-309 LVFLST
+309 LVFFSI
-315 FLMTISVFFISPYLP
+315 FLMTIAVFFISRYPP
-330 IAFSFEN
+330 IAFGFEN

-356 NALAYTKK
+356 NGLTSIKK
-364 KNYQNLLKTLLFL
+364 KKHQNTLKFILFL
-377 FLSTNF
+377 FLSINF
-383 VWVISEKNSWIYASN
+383 ICAISEKNSWIYASN
-398 YNKDLIKSL
+398 YNKKLIKSL
-407 ASQIPKGVKD
+407 VSHLPKNIKD
-417 EKIIIIENKT
+417 KKIIIIQNNT

-435 EATIEDPYEVVS
+435 EKTLKASYEMRS
-447 ALNMYTPETTLN
+447 ALVLYTPQVSIN
-459 GWNVYTISTKDTY
+459 GANIYRISTKDTY

-485 STEIKETQTGF
+485 RSEIKETQTGF
-496 ILGKNNINFPFYVFD
+496 ILGRNNINFPFYVFD
-511 YANNSLHLIKNK
+511 YANNSLHLVKNK
-523 NDYNKF
+523 NDYKKF